1 MLPRLYDCLT
11 APRRWLS
18 RILWGL
24 LIFLCLDLVFPLPAL
39 KPMCRLVL
47 ARDGQLATA
56 YLSDDD
62 QWRMPTQI
70 AEVSPDLV
78 KALLQKEDKWFWWH
92 PGVNPIAISRAA
104 FDNLISG
111 KRVSGASTI
120 TMQVARMLEPKAR
133 TFGGKLREMF
143 RAFQLE
149 WHYSK
154 TQILELYLSYL
165 PYGGNVEGVKAASYI
180 YFDRSPGTISLAQ
193 AVTLAVIPNRPNS
206 LRPDQH
212 PEATRQARDRWLGQF
227 VAEGAFAQGEVAAAL
242 SEPLVASRHQ
252 LQSRA
257 PQLCRRLVNNYPQQV
272 IRSTLDLKTQ
282 TLAEELL
289 AAYVRRIR
297 HKGVSNGAVLVLDNL
312 TSTVLAYCGSADF
325 SDVAAKGEVD
335 GVKAIRSPGSTLKPL
350 AYAMAMDQG
359 LLTPDSRM
367 LDVPSIWSGYSP
379 DNYDEEFRGPV
390 SMAFA
395 LRNSL
400 NIPAV
405 EAVQRVGF
413 DAFLNRLIEA
423 GFSSIK
429 RQRKQLGLSVV
440 LGGCGVSLEELT
452 RLFSAFARGGISSPY
467 AYTAHDRLH
476 QLAGT
481 RICSP
486 ASAWLIA
493 DILSGIERPDLPN
506 DMIGATGRARIA
518 WKTGTSYGR
527 RDAWSVGFTPRYTIG
542 VWIGNFDGRS
552 APDLSG
558 STMAVPLLF
567 ELFNAMEAGKPR
579 LEFPRPIQ
587 VMKREIC
594 AETGDLPSPD
604 CASRSKGYYIRD
616 ISGRKVCDQ
625 ERQLYLSVDS
635 AMQYCTGCLPEQ
647 SDAYVRA
654 SFPIY
659 PPRLTLWYENNG
671 VAYRRPPPHNP
682 ACTANF
688 DGPGPVVISPTP
700 DFEYLIEEGAGQ
712 EILLQAASD
721 GHVARHYWYINGK
734 FYKSC
739 LPGEQVFFAPKPG
752 RQRIVCM
759 DDHGREERIE
769 VSVKVY

>member
-18 RILWGL
+18 RILWAL
-24 LIFLCLDLVFPLPAL
+24 FLFVLLDLLFPLPAL

-56 YLSDDD
+56 YLSADE
-62 QWRMPTQI
+62 QWRMPTQVS
-70 AEVSPDLV
+70 EVSPDLV

-92 PGVNPIAISRAA
+92 PGVNPVAIGRAA
-104 FDNLISG
+104 LSNLFSG
-111 KRVSGASTI
+111 RRVSGASTI

-133 TFGGKLREMF
+133 TVGGKLREMF
-143 RAFQLE
+143 RALQLE

-154 TQILELYLSYL
+154 TEVLELYLSYL

-180 YFDRSPGTISLAQ
+180 YFDRAPGTLSLAQ
-193 AVTLAVIPNRPNS
+193 AATLAVIPNRPNS
-206 LRPDQH
+206 LRLDQH
-212 PEATRQARDRWLGQF
+212 PEAARQARDRWLGQF
-227 VAEGAFAQGEVAAAL
+227 AAEGAFGQAEVAAAL
-242 SEPLVASRHQ
+242 QEPLQASRHQ
-252 LQSRA
+252 LIPRA
-257 PQLCRRLVNNYPQQV
+257 PHLCRRLVAGYPQQV
-272 IRSTLDLKTQ
+272 IQSTLDLRVQ

-289 AAYVRRIR
+289 AAYVRRVR

-312 TSTVLAYCGSADF
+312 SSTVLAYCGSADF
-325 SDVAAKGEVD
+325 GDAAAAGEVD

-350 AYAMAMDQG
+350 AYAMAMDKG
-359 LLTPDSRM
+359 LFTPDTRM
-367 LDVPSIWSGYSP
+367 LDVPSTWSGYSP
-379 DNYDEEFRGPV
+379 DNYDESFHGPV
-390 SMAFA
+390 SMAHA
-395 LRNSL
+395 LRHSL

-405 EAVQRVGF
+405 EAVQQVGF
-413 DAFLNRLIEA
+413 DAFVNRLVAA
-423 GFSSIK
+423 GFSSIRK
-429 RQRKQLGLSVV
+429 QRKQLGLSVV
-440 LGGCGVSLEELT
+440 LGGCGVTLEELT
-452 RLFSAFARGGISSPY
+452 RLFSAFARGGVSSTY

-486 ASAWLIA
+486 AAAWLIT

-506 DMIGATGRARIA
+506 DMLQATGRAKIA

-527 RDAWSVGFTPRYTIG
+527 RDAWSVGYTPRYTIG

-558 STMAVPLLF
+558 TTMAVPLLF
-567 ELFNAMEAGKPR
+567 ELFNALEAGKRR
-579 LEFPRPIQ
+579 LEFPRPVQ
-587 VMKREIC
+587 VLKREIC
-594 AETGDLPSPD
+594 AETGDLPSAD
-604 CASRSKGYYIRD
+604 CGTRTKGYYIRD
-616 ISGRKVCDQ
+616 ISGRKACDQ
-625 ERQLYLSVDS
+625 ERQLYLSADS
-635 AMQYCTGCLPEQ
+635 SMQYCTGCLPAEG
-647 SDAYVRA
+647 YVRA

-659 PPRLTLWYENNG
+659 PPRLTLWYESTG
-671 VAYRRPPPHNP
+671 IGYRRPPPHNP

-700 DFEYLIEEGAGQ
+700 DFEYLVEAGAGQ

-721 GHVARHYWYINGK
+721 GHVARHYWYVNGK

-759 DDHGREERIE
+759 DDHGREERVE
-769 VSVKVY
+769 VTVKTY